1 MKNVGVIGLG
11 AMGMGVARNLLR
23 AGFRTHG
30 CDVRQTALDEFIGH
44 GGIGHSTP
52 AALARECSVVIL
64 LVVDSAQIDEVLFGE
79 SGAAPNL
86 APGSVVVSSSTVA
99 PAFTARAGD
108 RLAGLGLRLID
119 SPVTGGISGA
129 MNGTLALLTSG
140 PEEAY
145 LQCEDVLK
153 AFSSKIYKFGP
164 EPGLG
169 SKMKVLHQLL
179 VCCHMAVSAEAM
191 ALGLRENVDP
201 NVLYDVVT
209 HGAGN
214 SWIFQERIPRVLAG
228 DYKARTALEVPLKD
242 ISLVM
247 ETAKSSNFPL
257 PMTSAAYEMFARA
270 SAAGLGKEDDV
281 ALIKT
286 FPGIRLPGQS

>member
-11 AMGMGVARNLLR
+11 AMGMGVAMNLLR
-23 AGFRTHG
+23 AGFRTYG
-30 CDVRQTALDEFIGH
+30 CDVRQPALDEFSGA
-44 GGIGHSTP
+44 GGIACRTP
-52 AALARECSVVIL
+52 ADLAKHCSVVIL
-64 LVVDSAQIDEVLFGE
+64 LVVDSPQIEQVLFGE
-79 SGAAPNL
+79 SGAASVL
-86 APGSVVVSSSTVA
+86 AKGSVVISSSTVA
-99 PAFTARAGD
+99 PAFTIELGR
-108 RLAGLGLRLID
+108 RLARMNVHLID

-129 MNGTLALLTSG
+129 VNGTLALLSSG

-145 LQCEDVLK
+145 AQCEDVLK
-153 AFSSKIYKFGP
+153 AFSSKIYRFGP

-201 NVLYDVVT
+201 DVLYDVVT

-228 DYKARTALEVPLKD
+228 QYEARTALDVPLKD

-247 ETAKSSNFPL
+247 ETARASNFPL

-286 FPGIRLPGQS
+286 FPGIRLPGVS